1 MKNPFADFWAR
12 MPEGFVRTFV
22 ARFVLLF
29 VFAASVILIWWNVAG
44 IPWLDNGLE
53 SWGVYRLQRMETL
66 RQQESAK
73 QAQLLDE
80 TSKMESRWNR
90 SEAEQVGAKF
100 KQAQEQLFAGNEEFL
115 RWQEE
120 LKRQTN
126 QFSLEVKAQSS
137 RTQACPLPNKVF
149 TIIPATIEMRVSD
162 ELLTQAPY
170 KRVLDLAKNLTTQKK
185 RVDLLELSVK
195 GNSNSVSQAK
205 FELQLWSEENS
216 RTP

>member
-1 MKNPFADFWAR
+1 
-12 MPEGFVRTFV
+12 
-22 ARFVLLF
+22 
-29 VFAASVILIWWNVAG
+29 
-44 IPWLDNGLE
+44 
-53 SWGVYRLQRMETL
+53 
-66 RQQESAK
+66 
-73 QAQLLDE
+73 
-80 TSKMESRWNR
+80 
-90 SEAEQVGAKF
+90 
-100 KQAQEQLFAGNEEFL
+100 
-115 RWQEE
+115 

-126 QFSLEVKAQSS
+126 QFSLEVKAQSG

-149 TIIPATIEMRVSD
+149 AIIPATIEMRVSD